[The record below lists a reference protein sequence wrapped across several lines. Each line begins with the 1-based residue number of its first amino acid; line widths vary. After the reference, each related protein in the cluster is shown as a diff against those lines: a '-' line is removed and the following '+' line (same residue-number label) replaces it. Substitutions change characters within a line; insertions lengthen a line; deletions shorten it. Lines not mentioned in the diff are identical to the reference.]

1 MPNLYQIR
9 SEIENFVAE
18 CDEETGEFLNAD
30 AWDELN
36 MAYEEKVENTA
47 CFIKNLRADILALKT
62 EEENLEQRR
71 KRLEKKAAYLE
82 KLLLNNMSGEKFET
96 AKCVVRFRKS
106 VAVEVM
112 DMSVLPEH
120 LLTIE
125 TKTKPNK
132 TAIAKLLKDGQ
143 EVVGCVLAEKQ
154 NINIK

>member
-62 EEENLEQRR
+62 EEANLEQRR

-82 KLLLNNMSGEKFET
+82 KLLLNNMNGEKFET
-96 AKCVVRFRKS
+96 AKCVVSFRKS
-106 VAVEVM
+106 VSVEVS
-112 DMSVLPEH
+112 DISVLPEH

-125 TKTKPNK
+125 TTTKPNK
-132 TAIAKLLKDGQ
+132 TAIGKLLKAGE
-143 EVVGCVLAEKQ
+143 EVLGCSLAEKQ